1 VKSFIG
7 KETILTHCPDV
18 LFDESRF
25 SSGIPAKL
33 YYPRTHEDV
42 RAIAREASSTR
53 TPLTVIG
60 AQTGIAGAG
69 VPIDDCIAVCF
80 SEMTVIERLDF
91 NEPGAPV
98 LYCQPGVTVEAIS
111 RFLSDPGQW
120 PDPVEGA
127 GALTPGK
134 WMYAPDPTEMTA
146 QLGGTVATNASGAR
160 SYFFGPTR
168 AHIVSLTIV
177 FADGSSAIVNRD
189 GPFEKDNCFAFIDSE
204 GRRRTI
210 KRPGYESPAIKN
222 ASGYYSKKGMELID
236 LFIGSE
242 GTLALFTRI
251 GVRLIETPRFTG
263 GLSFFPDRSGA
274 FGFASFLRSQ
284 PGVAAIEYFDE
295 SALRL
300 LARRAQGDA
309 SAIPDFPEK
318 ATTAVYWE
326 YMETETAPFEQRL
339 DAWEHAL
346 IATGS
351 SFDATWSGFEENE
364 REVLKGFRHAVPERI
379 NAAVAENKRRCPS
392 MRKISTDTALPQEH
406 FSKTI
411 DDAIALVTKAR
422 LDYALFGHL
431 GDFHLHCNLLPRDAG
446 ELDRALGVYED
457 IMDMTIARGGTVSAE
472 HGIGKIKTRY
482 CAKMYGAVA
491 MEEMARIKTE
501 LDPMWLLGRG
511 NLFERLPYHI
521 L

>member
-1 VKSFIG
+1 MKSFFG
-7 KETILTHCPDV
+7 KESILTHCPD
-18 LFDESRF
+18 LLYDESRF

-42 RAIAREASSTR
+42 RAIAREASWTR
-53 TPLTVIG
+53 TPITVIG

-80 SEMTVIERLDF
+80 SEMNAIERFEF
-91 NEPGAPV
+91 NERGAPV
-98 LYCQPGVTVEAIS
+98 LYCQPGITVEALS

-127 GALTPGK
+127 AMLTPGK
-134 WMYAPDPTEMTA
+134 WIYAPDPTEMTA

-160 SYFFGPTR
+160 SFFFGPTR
-168 AHIVSLTIV
+168 AHILSLTLV
-177 FADGSSAIVNRD
+177 FADGSAAAVSRG
-189 GPFEKDNCFAFIDSE
+189 GPAEKDNCFTFIDSE
-204 GRRRTI
+204 GRTRTI
-210 KRPGYESPAIKN
+210 KRPGYESPALKN
-222 ASGYYSKKGMELID
+222 ASGYYSKKDMDFID

-251 GVRLIETPRFTG
+251 GVRLVETPRFTG
-263 GLSFFPDRSGA
+263 GLSFFPDRPGA
-274 FGFASFLRSQ
+274 FGFASFLRVE

-300 LARRAQGDA
+300 LARKSPGEA
-309 SAIPDFPEK
+309 SAIPDFPEN

-326 YMETETAPFEQRL
+326 YRETETAPFEERL
-339 DAWEHAL
+339 EAWDHAL
-346 IATGS
+346 TSTGS
-351 SFDATWSGFEENE
+351 SFDATWSGFEHHE
-364 REVLKGFRHAVPERI
+364 REVLRGFRHAVPERI

-392 MRKISTDTALPQEH
+392 VRKISTDTALPPER
-406 FSKTI
+406 FSKLI
-411 DDAIALVTKAR
+411 DDTIAFIIKAR
-422 LDYALFGHL
+422 LEYALFGHL

-457 IMDMTIARGGTVSAE
+457 IMDLTIAAGGTVSAE

-482 CAKMYGAVA
+482 CAKMYGAA
-491 MEEMARIKTE
+491 TMEEMARTKSD
-501 LDPMWLLGRG
+501 LDPQWLLGRG